1 MIKVGGRRKVRLDNP
16 SDRVV
21 IIICALSLM
30 AIIGLGIAM
39 AAGNL

>member
-1 MIKVGGRRKVRLDNP
+1 MKSAGRLWVRLDNP
-16 SDRVV
+16 SDRT
-21 IIICALSLM
+21 IILICALSLV